1 MSSLD
6 YVVLAAYFVLMIWI
20 GRVAMRRVKAQEDY
34 FMGGRQF
41 GKWLQAFAAFGA
53 GTGSSDPVN
62 TARTSFTSGMSG
74 IWSTMSWLFVTPF
87 YWITGVWYRRMR
99 HLTLGDWFTERYES
113 KALGAGYTIFGIIF
127 YIVYGAM
134 FFAAIGKVAAPLLG
148 DTIIL
153 GGQTL
158 NLEYILVPLIA
169 VIVIV
174 YGVLGGLTAAYWTDM
189 VQGIFIIILSI
200 MLVPFGLEALIEL
213 FGYPTTDGLMT
224 GFRIMHEQ
232 LPAGMFQLVGSANAS
247 EFPLYRII
255 AVTVIS
261 LVGVVIQ
268 PHFIATGG
276 GSAKTELNARIGL
289 VAGNLAKRFC
299 TIGWAITA
307 LIVLALYADNAEMM
321 QDPGKAWG
329 IASRELLIPGLRGL
343 MLACLLAALMSS
355 ADTYMIVSSAL
366 IVRNIYIP
374 FVNKNASESKCL
386 LIGSVTGIF
395 VIVGATVVSLVVMDV
410 FALLQLTWIV
420 PILFAAPFWIGMYW
434 RRAST
439 GAAWFTIA
447 FTALFF
453 FIIPWVIPM
462 VAPGLQQS
470 ERYTKVT
477 HLVTTRIERPAAP
490 SDIRRR
496 AMEIAEYEKSY
507 TTAAGDA
514 VALAEL
520 GVRPDPIQDGQII
533 FDTVVS
539 GGKSIYWS
547 GGVEPLEGA
556 QLVEVGRSEEANRMV
571 VSQTYEG
578 PMQGSGLFRLD
589 FLIYDFFGMDLQ
601 GKTDSM
607 LATMELPTKIVLPF
621 LVMIASSFF
630 MGRNSTEAL
639 DRYYSKMKTPVRP
652 DPEEDKKALEQAL
665 LDKDAHESKKWIPGS
680 DLEIEKPKMLDIF
693 GFLGTFAM
701 CFLIIGLAIW
711 IARIGS

>member
-200 MLVPFGLEALIEL
+200 MLVPFGLEALIER
-213 FGYPTTDGLMT
+213 FGDQTTDGLMT

-268 PHFIATGG
+268 PHLIATGG

-366 IVRNIYIP
+366 IVSNIYIP

-496 AMEIAEYEKSY
+496 AMEIAEY
-507 TTAAGDA
+507 
-514 VALAEL
+514 
-520 GVRPDPIQDGQII
+520 
-533 FDTVVS
+533 
-539 GGKSIYWS
+539 
-547 GGVEPLEGA
+547 
-556 QLVEVGRSEEANRMV
+556 
-571 VSQTYEG
+571 
-578 PMQGSGLFRLD
+578 
-589 FLIYDFFGMDLQ
+589 
-601 GKTDSM
+601 
-607 LATMELPTKIVLPF
+607 
-621 LVMIASSFF
+621 
-630 MGRNSTEAL
+630 
-639 DRYYSKMKTPVRP
+639 
-652 DPEEDKKALEQAL
+652 
-665 LDKDAHESKKWIPGS
+665 
-680 DLEIEKPKMLDIF
+680 
-693 GFLGTFAM
+693 
-701 CFLIIGLAIW
+701 
-711 IARIGS
+711 